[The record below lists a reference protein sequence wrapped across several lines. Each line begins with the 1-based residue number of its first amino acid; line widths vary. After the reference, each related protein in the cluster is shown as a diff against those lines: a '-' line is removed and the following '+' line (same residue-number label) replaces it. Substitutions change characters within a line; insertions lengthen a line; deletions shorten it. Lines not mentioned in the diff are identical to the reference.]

1 MNCSVK
7 INETATGVNNNGKTA
22 KTAQGL
28 FAGKESFWP
37 IKPSPD
43 DQDVTILTVDEFE
56 TIRLIDLE
64 GLKQEERRENEWHGQ

>member
-1 MNCSVK
+1 MK
-7 INETATGVNNNGKTA
+7 LLTGVNNNGKTA

-28 FAGKESFWP
+28 LFAGKESLAHCS
-37 IKPSPD
+37 ILT

-64 GLKQEERRENEWHGQ
+64 A